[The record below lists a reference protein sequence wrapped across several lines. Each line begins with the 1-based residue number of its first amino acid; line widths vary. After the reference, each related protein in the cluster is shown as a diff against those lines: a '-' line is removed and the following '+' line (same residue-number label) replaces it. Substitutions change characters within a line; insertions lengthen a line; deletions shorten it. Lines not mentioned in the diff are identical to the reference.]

1 MLATS
6 QRAEAEDVKV
16 AYIPCGQVND
26 GSWSEAGYIGVKDAK
41 TALAKDGINVTIS
54 YSESL
59 PPSQAETAAR
69 DYASKGYQTIVLHC
83 GTFAD
88 AAYNAGKDFPKTN
101 FLIVVAPRSE
111 NNVWSYTPAMQDIS
125 FVAGGSR
132 RANEQE
138 RRRRYRRELQL
149 LEHHLAGGRLPARRA
164 IRQSKNQGVLD
175 LHQ

>member
-1 MLATS
+1 MRCCRYGMLSLGLLIGTSAFWATS

-26 GSWSEAGYIGVKDAK
+26 GSWSEAGYIGVKDAQ
-41 TALAKDGINVTIS
+41 TALAKDGIKVTIN

-88 AAYNAGKDFPKTN
+88 AAYNAGKDFPKTH

-125 FVAGGSR
+125 IRVRRSR
-132 RANEQE
+132 RADEQE
-138 RRRRYRRELQL
+138 RRRRHGGEL
-149 LEHHLAGGRLPARRA
+149 
-164 IRQSKNQGVLD
+164 
-175 LHQ
+175 